1 MACGENSAGDCSSSA
16 RHYSAVMPDFL
27 TITPNPALDLATT
40 TARVEPTH
48 KLRCATL
55 QRYPGGGGINVA
67 RVLHRLGHAV
77 QAWHLSGGLAGAQL
91 AQLLAAE
98 ALPERC
104 LPVAGETRENLSVVE
119 QGTGEEYRFVMPG
132 PHLATTE
139 WQACLDAVAQ
149 QATPARWIVASGSL
163 PPGVPDDFYARL
175 ARIARLQGSRMALDS
190 SGPALAAALEEGVY
204 LVKPSL
210 REMRELTGQTLA
222 DAAHW
227 NAAAQA
233 LVHQHKAQVL
243 FCDAMVWGS
252 WGYLRA
258 AALAAG
264 LAVSVA
270 AAVLAWACCTCWRV
284 ASNSASAAALARAS
298 ALAWAAVS
306 AGFSAAPDCS
316 SSRSSCALRSG
327 SSSPG
332 WMTVRTPSTNTAV
345 ATRAINLLMSFS
357 LG

>member
-1 MACGENSAGDCSSSA
+1 
-16 RHYSAVMPDFL
+16 MPDFL
-27 TITPNPALDLATT
+27 TITPNPALDLVTT

-48 KLRCATL
+48 KLRCGSL

-104 LPVAGETRENLSVVE
+104 LPIAGETRENLSVVE
-119 QGTGEEYRFVMPG
+119 QGTGQEYRFVMPG
-132 PHLATTE
+132 PHLATAE

-210 REMRELTGQTLA
+210 REMRELTGQPLA

-233 LVHQHKAQVL
+233 LVHQHKAQVVAL
-243 FCDAMVWGS
+243 SVGAQGAVLATPDGVWQAPALPVQATKGTTGAGDCFLAALVS
-252 WGYLRA
+252 ALDRKDPAPTALRWGLAGGA
-258 AALAAG
+258 AAL
-264 LAVSVA
+264 LAPG
-270 AAVLAWACCTCWRV
+270 T
-284 ASNSASAAALARAS
+284 ALADAAEVRRQFDRATD
-298 ALAWAAVS
+298 L
-306 AGFSAAPDCS
+306 PQ
-316 SSRSSCALRSG
+316 
-327 SSSPG
+327 PG
-332 WMTVRTPSTNTAV
+332 
-345 ATRAINLLMSFS
+345 
-357 LG
+357 